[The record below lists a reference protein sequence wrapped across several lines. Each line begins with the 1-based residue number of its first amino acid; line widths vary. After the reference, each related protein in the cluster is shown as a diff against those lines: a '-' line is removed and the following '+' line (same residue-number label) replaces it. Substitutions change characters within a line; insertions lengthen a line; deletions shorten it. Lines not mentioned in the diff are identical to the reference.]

1 MSGHRNVPAGVE
13 TDRKAGG
20 LPRKASCP
28 PALIMQLPHL
38 PTTHILGHAVLSL
51 SPTGFAK

>member
-20 LPRKASCP
+20 LPQKASCP
-28 PALIMQLPHL
+28 LALIMQLPHL